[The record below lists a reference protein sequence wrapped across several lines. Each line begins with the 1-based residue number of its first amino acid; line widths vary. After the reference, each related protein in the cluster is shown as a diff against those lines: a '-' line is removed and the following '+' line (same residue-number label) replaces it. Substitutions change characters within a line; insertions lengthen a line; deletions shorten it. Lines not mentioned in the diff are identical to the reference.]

1 MNQLTIAKK
10 IKDLRTQLGISGPE
24 LSEQVGVTQAQI
36 SRLENG
42 LQGFRADTLLRF
54 AKAFGVPPIYFFVD
68 GIEAQT
74 GDVIA
79 ELREKGLKPSRGLQ
93 QALANP
99 AYLRFMDECAR
110 IYAKDAKKLDA
121 MDEAARE
128 GAWFPPTW

>member
-10 IKDLRTQLGISGPE
+10 VKDLRTQLGITGPE
-24 LSEQVGVTQAQI
+24 LSEKVGVTQAQI

-54 AKAFGVPPIYFFVD
+54 AKAFGVPPVYFFVD

-74 GDVIA
+74 DEMIA
-79 ELREKGLKPSRGLQ
+79 ELRKKGLKPSRGLQ

-99 AYLRFMDECAR
+99 AYLRFIEKCAR
-110 IYAKDAKKLDA
+110 IYVNDKKKLNA
-121 MDEAARE
+121 MDEAANK
-128 GAWFPPTW
+128 GAWFPPKW